1 MSSTKARNTA
11 RKLIKHIERQTIVAN
26 KRMEVLKAGKKDS
39 IHFGKSLKGQ
49 RRQFQRW
56 LDVIK
61 PISLIQDVKY
71 DKKDPLAGAIIFD
84 HKKGYSGHQWTSV
97 DS

>member
-39 IHFGKSLKGQ
+39 IHLGKSLKGQ
-49 RRQFQRW
+49 RRQFQHW
-56 LDVIK
+56 LDVINRRGNPMGRLYEPK
-61 PISLIQDVKY
+61 SHPR
-71 DKKDPLAGAIIFD
+71 LA
-84 HKKGYSGHQWTSV
+84 
-97 DS
+97 